1 VNVFFDNIVFALQYT
16 GGVSVVWK
24 ELLKRVLCDSDITSR
39 FIDFKTQNLFRQQLD
54 IPTTSIVKNSLIK
67 YPIKIQRYI
76 NPKLAS
82 DQGIFHSSYYR
93 TVNNKNIINITT
105 VHDFTYE
112 YFRRGIPRIVH
123 HQQIGNAIKSSQKII
138 CVSNNTKSD
147 LIHFYPDIKEDKIAV
162 VYNGV
167 SEEYHHLTQ
176 SEKLKTSY
184 HIPFQTGEYVLF
196 VGDRKSLY
204 KNFNIAVKSC
214 AIAKSPLVIVGGGYL
229 SKNEKFFLDRTLGA
243 TNYFQLIGIDNVQ
256 LNILY
261 NQAAFLL
268 YPSIYEGFGIPVLEA
283 QKAGCPVICSNKS
296 SLPEV
301 AGKGAIM
308 LNDITP
314 DNIAEI
320 LKQNNSRSADI
331 NAMINEGYVNS
342 EHFSWDRSFQQT
354 KQAYSEFY

>member
-1 VNVFFDNIVFALQYT
+1 MNIYFDNIIFSLQKS
-16 GGVSVVWK
+16 GGISVVWY
-24 ELLKRVLCDSDITSR
+24 ELLKRAMHDSSMSAK
-39 FIDFKTQNLFRQQLD
+39 FIDFQTQNLFRQQLD
-54 IPTTSIVKNSLIK
+54 IPTTSIVKNSLSK

-76 NPKLAS
+76 NPKLVS

-93 TVNNKNIINITT
+93 TVNNKNITT

-112 YFRRGIPRIVH
+112 YFRTGLPRIVH

-138 CVSNNTKSD
+138 CVSNNTKFD
-147 LIHFYPDIKEDKIAV
+147 LMHFYPDIKDDKIAV
-162 VYNGV
+162 VYNGI

-176 SEKLKTSY
+176 PEKLQTSN
-184 HIPFQTGEYVLF
+184 HIPFQTGEYVLY

-243 TNYFQLIGIDNVQ
+243 TNYFQLFGIDNVQ
-256 LNILY
+256 LNMLY

-308 LNDITP
+308 LNEITP

-342 EHFSWDRSFQQT
+342 EHFSWDRFFQQT